1 MRPLRS
7 KTAVLAAGVVA
18 IALALPV
25 LAHAAAPSTTEAPAV
40 SDIPCDPGGHPE
52 HMQGRVSSADVADG
66 YAAAGYRC
74 NTTFVSQYS
83 NVGGFR
89 VQRYADHTGHQCAFY
104 DSTLLFPTN
113 AVQGS
118 THKTGVFVMDVSDP
132 AHPVRTSTLTT
143 PAMQSPH
150 ESLSLNQ
157 ARGLLAADLGNAFT
171 YPGWVDIYDV
181 SKDCRHPQLD
191 SSLPVGVL
199 GHEGAFSPDG
209 KTFWVSS
216 AGGGT
221 LTALDI
227 SNPSAPR
234 PLWTQLDI
242 LVHGLNISD
251 DGNTV
256 YEADLGQSPADG
268 LTSHAAGLD
277 VVDVSE
283 IQHRVPGGKGHL
295 VAHLSWPDVSLPQVP
310 LPVTIGGHPYLVED
324 DEYATD
330 GTSGG
335 LPAFGSDAGAHAGG
349 ARVIDVGNPRR
360 PTVVSNMRLAVD
372 LTANRAALAKDPGAN
387 SPVQGYASHYCA
399 VPRRT
404 DPGIVACSFI
414 LSGLRVFDIHD
425 PLHPKEIAYFNAPV
439 HNSGG
444 NFAMSA
450 PAFDP
455 VHGDIWY
462 TDGNEGFFVVGLT
475 SSALKYWPR

>member
-1 MRPLRS
+1 MKAVRS
-7 KTAVLAAGVVA
+7 RIVALVAGVAA
-18 IALALPV
+18 IALVAPV
-25 LAHAAAPSTTEAPAV
+25 AGHAVTPAATQPPAV
-40 SDIPCDPGGHPE
+40 SDIACDPGGHPE
-52 HMQGRVSSADVADG
+52 HMQGRVSSADVASG

-74 NTTFVSQYS
+74 NTTFVAQYS

-89 VQRYADHTGHQCAFY
+89 VQRYADRAGHVCAFY

-113 AVQGS
+113 ALEGS
-118 THKTGVFVMDVSDP
+118 THNTGVYVMDMSDP
-132 AHPVRTSTLTT
+132 AHPVRTAILST

-157 ARGLLAADLGNAFT
+157 ARGLLAADLGNPFA

-209 KTFWVSS
+209 RTFWVTS

-221 LTALDI
+221 MTALDI
-227 SNPSAPR
+227 SDPSAPK

-256 YEADLGQSPADG
+256 YEADLGQSPAGG
-268 LTSHAAGLD
+268 LAAHHAGLD
-277 VVDVSE
+277 IVDVSQ
-283 IQHRVPGGKGHL
+283 IQHRVSGGKGHL
-295 VAHLSWPDVSLPQVP
+295 IAHLSWPDVSLPQVP
-310 LPVTIGGHPYLVED
+310 LPVTIGGHPYLAEV

-330 GTSGG
+330 GTTGG
-335 LPAFGSDAGAHAGG
+335 LPAGGSDTGAHVG
-349 ARVIDVGNPRR
+349 AARMIDVTNPQR
-360 PTVVSNMRLAVD
+360 PRVVSNMRLAVD
-372 LTANRAALAKDPGAN
+372 LTANRAALAKDPGAS

-462 TDGNEGFFVVGLT
+462 SDGNEGFFVVKLT
-475 SSALKYWPR
+475 PSALRYWHR